1 MGENRGRVEHVYLGC
16 LTEREKLNKEQGLS
30 VERQNRVSWGVSET
44 FQSEPKKDQLLLAAA
59 T

>member
-30 VERQNRVSWGVSET
+30 VERQNRVS
-44 FQSEPKKDQLLLAAA
+44 
-59 T
+59 